1 MTHVLLGVN
10 RKSGRRSLDTI
21 LREPDGFERID
32 SAAVRCAARALI
44 AVIHVAALPGRLAAA
59 FVAAIAE
66 AAAGEA
72 RIYEAAGFHGL
83 SIENTHDRP
92 YLKGTVGPETAA
104 AVAVIGAEVRRAV
117 ALPLGVQVLAGA
129 NDCAMAVAHASGA
142 SPVGG
147 VRLCARGG

>member
-32 SAAVRCAARALI
+32 SAAVRCAARADRCDPRGG
-44 AVIHVAALPGRLAAA
+44 AAGRRLAAA

-66 AAAGEA
+66 AAGEA